1 MVDVKHSSLV
11 MRFLHEEDGATAIE
25 YGLLIAT
32 LSIAIVGTVRSIGE
46 KISTNL
52 YDSVDSELT
61 TAIGE

>member
-1 MVDVKHSSLV
+1 MVDVKRKSLAV
-11 MRFLHEEDGATAIE
+11 RFFEEEDGATAIE

-46 KISTNL
+46 KISNNL